1 MSKTDDT
8 ANSKP
13 AFLDFLR
20 PKRESVTEDEIK
32 DMVAE
37 NIELLEDEKR
47 MINDIL
53 DLADMTVRE
62 IMKPRVD
69 MIMAEDT
76 EPARAALDRM
86 RGTGYSRL
94 PVYHEEVDEVIGLVS
109 YKDLIGPLLDGRIED
124 PVAEF
129 MYEPLYVPETKNVLK
144 LLSELQEARMQLAIV
159 VDEYGGTDG
168 LINMEDIIEEIV
180 GEIADET
187 DNDRDLIVLVEP
199 NQWRVDGRFPV
210 GDAHLQVRRGV
221 LYRRCPRAVPL
232 LFPLRPVPLERQRFP
247 ARHDPL
253 HGGGGA
259 CGLLC
264 RRDAH
269 QKELPRLPHGRK
281 GRGHCRAC
289 SRAARRCDELRPHG
303 L

>member
-86 RGTGYSRL
+86 RGTGYS
-94 PVYHEEVDEVIGLVS
+94 PPAGLS
-109 YKDLIGPLLDGRIED
+109 
-124 PVAEF
+124 
-129 MYEPLYVPETKNVLK
+129 
-144 LLSELQEARMQLAIV
+144 
-159 VDEYGGTDG
+159 
-168 LINMEDIIEEIV
+168 
-180 GEIADET
+180 
-187 DNDRDLIVLVEP
+187 
-199 NQWRVDGRFPV
+199 
-210 GDAHLQVRRGV
+210 RGS
-221 LYRRCPRAVPL
+221 
-232 LFPLRPVPLERQRFP
+232 
-247 ARHDPL
+247 
-253 HGGGGA
+253 
-259 CGLLC
+259 
-264 RRDAH
+264 
-269 QKELPRLPHGRK
+269 
-281 GRGHCRAC
+281 GRGHRP
-289 SRAARRCDELRPHG
+289 RVLQRPHRPSAG
-303 L
+303 RPH

>member
-94 PVYHEEVDEVIGLVS
+94 PVYHDAVDELIGLVS
-109 YKDLIGPLLDGRIED
+109 
-124 PVAEF
+124 
-129 MYEPLYVPETKNVLK
+129 
-144 LLSELQEARMQLAIV
+144 
-159 VDEYGGTDG
+159 
-168 LINMEDIIEEIV
+168 
-180 GEIADET
+180 
-187 DNDRDLIVLVEP
+187 
-199 NQWRVDGRFPV
+199 
-210 GDAHLQVRRGV
+210 
-221 LYRRCPRAVPL
+221 
-232 LFPLRPVPLERQRFP
+232 
-247 ARHDPL
+247 
-253 HGGGGA
+253 
-259 CGLLC
+259 
-264 RRDAH
+264 
-269 QKELPRLPHGRK
+269 
-281 GRGHCRAC
+281 
-289 SRAARRCDELRPHG
+289 
-303 L
+303 

>member
-1 MSKTDDT
+1 MSKIDDT

-144 LLSELQEARMQLAIV
+144 LLSDNLGYMTYIGFPALLSELAISCLMVVGNYTFIRYPGKDGVARMQQVHLCLL
-159 VDEYGGTDG
+159 
-168 LINMEDIIEEIV
+168 LI
-180 GEIADET
+180 
-187 DNDRDLIVLVEP
+187 
-199 NQWRVDGRFPV
+199 
-210 GDAHLQVRRGV
+210 
-221 LYRRCPRAVPL
+221 
-232 LFPLRPVPLERQRFP
+232 
-247 ARHDPL
+247 
-253 HGGGGA
+253 
-259 CGLLC
+259 
-264 RRDAH
+264 
-269 QKELPRLPHGRK
+269 
-281 GRGHCRAC
+281 
-289 SRAARRCDELRPHG
+289 
-303 L
+303 

>member
-86 RGTGYSRL
+86 RGWMRWPRPL
-94 PVYHEEVDEVIGLVS
+94 PN
-109 YKDLIGPLLDGRIED
+109 R
-124 PVAEF
+124 
-129 MYEPLYVPETKNVLK
+129 
-144 LLSELQEARMQLAIV
+144 AI
-159 VDEYGGTDG
+159 
-168 LINMEDIIEEIV
+168 
-180 GEIADET
+180 
-187 DNDRDLIVLVEP
+187 
-199 NQWRVDGRFPV
+199 
-210 GDAHLQVRRGV
+210 
-221 LYRRCPRAVPL
+221 
-232 LFPLRPVPLERQRFP
+232 P
-247 ARHDPL
+247 A
-253 HGGGGA
+253 
-259 CGLLC
+259 C
-264 RRDAH
+264 RSIT
-269 QKELPRLPHGRK
+269 RK
-281 GRGHCRAC
+281 WTR
-289 SRAARRCDELRPHG
+289 S
-303 L
+303 

>member
-94 PVYHEEVDEVIGLVS
+94 PVYHEEVDEVS
-109 YKDLIGPLLDGRIED
+109 CP
-124 PVAEF
+124 
-129 MYEPLYVPETKNVLK
+129 TKTSSALCWTAALK
-144 LLSELQEARMQLAIV
+144 TRWPSSC
-159 VDEYGGTDG
+159 TS
-168 LINMEDIIEEIV
+168 
-180 GEIADET
+180 
-187 DNDRDLIVLVEP
+187 
-199 NQWRVDGRFPV
+199 RFT
-210 GDAHLQVRRGV
+210 
-221 LYRRCPRAVPL
+221 CPR
-232 LFPLRPVPLERQRFP
+232 
-247 ARHDPL
+247 
-253 HGGGGA
+253 
-259 CGLLC
+259 
-264 RRDAH
+264 
-269 QKELPRLPHGRK
+269 RK
-281 GRGHCRAC
+281 TC
-289 SRAARRCDELRPHG
+289 
-303 L
+303 

>member
-129 MYEPLYVPETKNVLK
+129 MFEPLYVPETKNVLK

-168 LINMEDIIEEIV
+168 LITMEDIIEEIV
-180 GEIADET
+180 GEINDEYDEEERT
-187 DNDRDLIVLVEP
+187 YVKLTENVYVFEGKTLLSDFYKIIKDSEEVFEDAS
-199 NQWRVDGRFPV
+199 
-210 GDAHLQVRRGV
+210 GDADSLAG
-221 LYRRCPRAVPL
+221 L
-232 LFPLRPVPLERQRFP
+232 LLELKGEFP
-247 ARHDPL
+247 AL
-253 HGGGGA
+253 HEIINYQNYRFEI
-259 CGLLC
+259 LEMTS
-264 RRDAH
+264 RRI
-269 QKELPRLPHGRK
+269 QKVKVTILPV
-281 GRGHCRAC
+281 AQEE
-289 SRAARRCDELRPHG
+289 DEVKEK
-303 L
+303 

>member
-159 VDEYGGTDG
+159 VDEYLS
-168 LINMEDIIEEIV
+168 LIHI
-180 GEIADET
+180 
-187 DNDRDLIVLVEP
+187 
-199 NQWRVDGRFPV
+199 
-210 GDAHLQVRRGV
+210 
-221 LYRRCPRAVPL
+221 
-232 LFPLRPVPLERQRFP
+232 
-247 ARHDPL
+247 
-253 HGGGGA
+253 
-259 CGLLC
+259 
-264 RRDAH
+264 
-269 QKELPRLPHGRK
+269 
-281 GRGHCRAC
+281 
-289 SRAARRCDELRPHG
+289 
-303 L
+303 

>member
-76 EPARAALDRM
+76 EPARPS
-86 RGTGYSRL
+86 T
-94 PVYHEEVDEVIGLVS
+94 
-109 YKDLIGPLLDGRIED
+109 
-124 PVAEF
+124 
-129 MYEPLYVPETKNVLK
+129 
-144 LLSELQEARMQLAIV
+144 
-159 VDEYGGTDG
+159 
-168 LINMEDIIEEIV
+168 
-180 GEIADET
+180 
-187 DNDRDLIVLVEP
+187 
-199 NQWRVDGRFPV
+199 
-210 GDAHLQVRRGV
+210 
-221 LYRRCPRAVPL
+221 
-232 LFPLRPVPLERQRFP
+232 
-247 ARHDPL
+247 
-253 HGGGGA
+253 A
-259 CGLLC
+259 C
-264 RRDAH
+264 
-269 QKELPRLPHGRK
+269 
-281 GRGHCRAC
+281 
-289 SRAARRCDELRPHG
+289 AARAIPACRSITRKWTRS
-303 L
+303 

>member
-144 LLSELQEARMQLAIV
+144 LLSELQEARSAIAQLGGAVEDVTDYTIPGTEVTHRV
-159 VDEYGGTDG
+159 VRIRKERPTPAG
-168 LINMEDIIEEIV
+168 
-180 GEIADET
+180 
-187 DNDRDLIVLVEP
+187 
-199 NQWRVDGRFPV
+199 F
-210 GDAHLQVRRGV
+210 
-221 LYRRCPRAVPL
+221 PRA
-232 LFPLRPVPLERQRFP
+232 FARIKKAPLR
-247 ARHDPL
+247 
-253 HGGGGA
+253 
-259 CGLLC
+259 
-264 RRDAH
+264 
-269 QKELPRLPHGRK
+269 
-281 GRGHCRAC
+281 
-289 SRAARRCDELRPHG
+289 
-303 L
+303 

>member
-76 EPARAALDRM
+76 EPARARS
-86 RGTGYSRL
+86 T
-94 PVYHEEVDEVIGLVS
+94 
-109 YKDLIGPLLDGRIED
+109 
-124 PVAEF
+124 
-129 MYEPLYVPETKNVLK
+129 
-144 LLSELQEARMQLAIV
+144 
-159 VDEYGGTDG
+159 
-168 LINMEDIIEEIV
+168 
-180 GEIADET
+180 
-187 DNDRDLIVLVEP
+187 
-199 NQWRVDGRFPV
+199 
-210 GDAHLQVRRGV
+210 
-221 LYRRCPRAVPL
+221 
-232 LFPLRPVPLERQRFP
+232 
-247 ARHDPL
+247 
-253 HGGGGA
+253 A
-259 CGLLC
+259 C
-264 RRDAH
+264 
-269 QKELPRLPHGRK
+269 
-281 GRGHCRAC
+281 
-289 SRAARRCDELRPHG
+289 AARAIPACRSITRKWTRS
-303 L
+303 

>member
-76 EPARAALDRM
+76 EPARAAHRP
-86 RGTGYSRL
+86 R
-94 PVYHEEVDEVIGLVS
+94 
-109 YKDLIGPLLDGRIED
+109 
-124 PVAEF
+124 
-129 MYEPLYVPETKNVLK
+129 VL
-144 LLSELQEARMQLAIV
+144 Q
-159 VDEYGGTDG
+159 
-168 LINMEDIIEEIV
+168 
-180 GEIADET
+180 
-187 DNDRDLIVLVEP
+187 
-199 NQWRVDGRFPV
+199 
-210 GDAHLQVRRGV
+210 
-221 LYRRCPRAVPL
+221 
-232 LFPLRPVPLERQRFP
+232 
-247 ARHDPL
+247 
-253 HGGGGA
+253 
-259 CGLLC
+259 
-264 RRDAH
+264 
-269 QKELPRLPHGRK
+269 
-281 GRGHCRAC
+281 
-289 SRAARRCDELRPHG
+289 RPHRPSAG
-303 L
+303 RPHRRPGG

>member
-76 EPARAALDRM
+76 EPPARRSTACAARA
-86 RGTGYSRL
+86 
-94 PVYHEEVDEVIGLVS
+94 I
-109 YKDLIGPLLDGRIED
+109 
-124 PVAEF
+124 
-129 MYEPLYVPETKNVLK
+129 
-144 LLSELQEARMQLAIV
+144 
-159 VDEYGGTDG
+159 
-168 LINMEDIIEEIV
+168 
-180 GEIADET
+180 
-187 DNDRDLIVLVEP
+187 
-199 NQWRVDGRFPV
+199 
-210 GDAHLQVRRGV
+210 
-221 LYRRCPRAVPL
+221 
-232 LFPLRPVPLERQRFP
+232 P
-247 ARHDPL
+247 A
-253 HGGGGA
+253 
-259 CGLLC
+259 C
-264 RRDAH
+264 RSIT
-269 QKELPRLPHGRK
+269 RK
-281 GRGHCRAC
+281 WTR
-289 SRAARRCDELRPHG
+289 S
-303 L
+303 

>member
-144 LLSELQEARMQLAIV
+144 LLSELQEARMQMAIV

-168 LINMEDIIEEIV
+168 LITMEDIIEEIV
-180 GEIADET
+180 GEINDEYDEEERT
-187 DNDRDLIVLVEP
+187 YVKLMENVYVFEGKTLLSDFYKIIKDSEEVFEDAS
-199 NQWRVDGRFPV
+199 
-210 GDAHLQVRRGV
+210 GDADSLAG
-221 LYRRCPRAVPL
+221 L
-232 LFPLRPVPLERQRFP
+232 LLELKGEFP
-247 ARHDPL
+247 AL
-253 HGGGGA
+253 HEIINYQNYRFEI
-259 CGLLC
+259 LEMTS
-264 RRDAH
+264 RRI
-269 QKELPRLPHGRK
+269 QKVKVTILPV
-281 GRGHCRAC
+281 AQEE
-289 SRAARRCDELRPHG
+289 DEVKEK
-303 L
+303 

>member
-1 MSKTDDT
+1 MSKIDDT

-13 AFLDFLR
+13 AFFDFLR
-20 PKRESVTEDEIK
+20 PKRENVTEDEIK

-144 LLSELQEARMQLAIV
+144 LLSELQEARMQMAIV
-159 VDEYGGTDG
+159 VDEYGGTSG
-168 LINMEDIIEEIV
+168 IVTLEDLLEEIV
-180 GEIADET
+180 GNIYDEFDPQADEDIIPLSDT
-187 DNDRDLIVLVEP
+187 RLRVSGSARLDALGEKLGMELDEDEDCDTLGGLVFSQLSEIP
-199 NQWRVDGRFPV
+199 SDGE
-210 GDAHLQVRRGV
+210 
-221 LYRRCPRAVPL
+221 
-232 LFPLRPVPLERQRFP
+232 RPVVACRGLRIAVEQISDRRVEWAIVEKLPPEDNP
-247 ARHDPL
+247 
-253 HGGGGA
+253 GA
-259 CGLLC
+259 TG
-264 RRDAH
+264 AESASA
-269 QKELPRLPHGRK
+269 K
-281 GRGHCRAC
+281 
-289 SRAARRCDELRPHG
+289 
-303 L
+303 